1 MLRYWAWGISR
12 AMDYLETDAQV
23 DATQIAFSGHS
34 RGGKTVLLAA
44 AMDPRIALVFP
55 TCSGE
60 MGASISRRDWGET
73 VDDMAQLFA
82 PPLRR
87 KLHQIMPA
95 AGTTLPVDA
104 HMLLTLVA
112 PRPVFV
118 AGGTTDKWSDP
129 KGQFLAAVGAGPVFR
144 LLGKRDLGTDKMP
157 VPDTPLIAGDLAFHE
172 HTGGHVVTPEEWQ
185 LFLKFADRY
194 FKVR

>member
-1 MLRYWAWGISR
+1 MRRI
-12 AMDYLETDAQV
+12 V
-23 DATQIAFSGHS
+23 FSGHS

-55 TCSGE
+55 TCWGE

-82 PPLRR
+82 P
-87 KLHQIMPA
+87 HF
-95 AGTTLPVDA
+95 AGNFTKYAGRWNDLPVDA
-104 HMLLTLVA
+104 HMLLALVA

-157 VPDTPLIAGDLAFHE
+157 APDTPLIAGDLAFHE
-172 HTGGHVVTPEEWQ
+172 HTGGHVVTPEKWQ